1 MSQIHLAVENNRA
14 VQKGKVVTM
23 CRPVARQRCSQQVR
37 EGTTGRAVPMPPRLV
52 VVPRPV
58 KLERV
63 WAVAEEASAVALPSH
78 DEETVMDGAAEPIP
92 EAAPERKVELASYR
106 KYTEALL
113 RRYMRLS
120 MAAGRVPSLL
130 GREMFRGHVTHYRA
144 HTFEDAVIFC
154 FDMERQL
161 AQLTTQEKELV
172 KRIALQQYTQME
184 VAGMLGV
191 TLRHC
196 VRLYGAT
203 LDRLTELFLRARL
216 LEAQTLSRG

>member
-14 VQKGKVVTM
+14 VQKGNVLTIR
-23 CRPVARQRCSQQVR
+23 RPAARQRCVQQVR
-37 EGTTGRAVPMPPRLV
+37 EGTTGRSVPMPARLV

-58 KLERV
+58 RLERV

-78 DEETVMDGAAEPIP
+78 DEDTVVNGVPDPTP
-92 EAAPERKVELASYR
+92 EAAPERKVELAFYR

-130 GREMFRGHVTHYRA
+130 GREMFRGHVTHYQA
-144 HTFEDAVIFC
+144 QTFEDVVIFC
-154 FDMERQL
+154 FDIERQL